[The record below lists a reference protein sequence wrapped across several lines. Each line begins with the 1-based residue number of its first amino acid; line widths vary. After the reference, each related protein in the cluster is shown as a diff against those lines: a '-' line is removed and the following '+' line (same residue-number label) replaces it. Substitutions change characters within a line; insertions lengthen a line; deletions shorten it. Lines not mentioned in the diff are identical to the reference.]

1 MSTETHTDHE
11 SNGSSVTPKTNKGRR
26 RLAGLA
32 AAAVLAAGGLGVY
45 EVTTA
50 QDYSGAAEVAVSSN
64 EEFGDI
70 LVDGQGR
77 TLYMF
82 EPDEASSVTC
92 TGGCVSKWPP
102 LNVPT
107 GGTPVVGDGV
117 QQALL
122 GELPDENGEPVVT
135 YAGWPLYRY
144 ESDSPGEVSGH
155 DVDENGG
162 LWFAV
167 TTTGERVR

>member
-1 MSTETHTDHE
+1 MSTDTHTDHK
-11 SNGSSVTPKTNKGRR
+11 SNGSSVTKTGRSRR
-26 RLAGLA
+26 RWAGLA
-32 AAAVLAAGGLGVY
+32 AAAAVAAGGLGVY

-50 QDYSGAAEVAVSSN
+50 QDYSGPAEVAVSSTG
-64 EEFGDI
+64 EFGEI

-92 TGGCVSKWPP
+92 TGGCVGKWPP
-102 LNVPT
+102 LHVPA
-107 GGTPVVGDGV
+107 GGMPVVGDGV

-167 TTTGERVR
+167 TTSGERVR